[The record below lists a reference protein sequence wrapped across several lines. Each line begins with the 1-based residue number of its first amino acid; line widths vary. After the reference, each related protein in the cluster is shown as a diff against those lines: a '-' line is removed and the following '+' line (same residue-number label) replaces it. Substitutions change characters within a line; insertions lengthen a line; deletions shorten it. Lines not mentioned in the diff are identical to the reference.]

1 MGIGSRGV
9 VWFGFAWCAAAIVA
23 ARAAETSAPAEL
35 ETITVTAQ
43 KRSESEQTV
52 PLSMT
57 TFGAA
62 ALEEKAVV
70 NFFDYGTK
78 VPNLGFAATGDG
90 LGTARTISIRGVSG
104 DNVTGFYVDETPLPD
119 SIDPRVLDIDH
130 IEVLRG
136 PQGTLYGARSMGG
149 TVRIITKTPDF
160 NRFSATVHGGAS
172 STDRTDRAN
181 WDTDAVVNIPVM
193 ADHVAVR
200 LSGFY
205 DSEAGYFKRR
215 YCTDPATA
223 GVSCFPQTADPTLTT
238 TVKNVG
244 VIQNYG
250 GALAVTVKP
259 LEALTITPRMMLQR
273 SDYNGFW
280 MSDVLT
286 TGDSIGYPYPAGP
299 SQLPRL
305 KPSNFTQGR
314 FFNIPESG
322 FDSWH
327 LYSVGVKWTT
337 GFGDLVSSTAYFDRK
352 VIESEDETDFIW
364 TALLPAVTATPGFN
378 LPGPIP
384 SGITEEKNYQRF
396 VQEVRFASQLSG
408 PLQYVAGVFYSDL
421 HGALPFASNYLSALA
436 PGYGAALTAAGTCN
450 VVGLCPNPN
459 NPDEIFGQQYHTD
472 IKEPALFGELSYEF
486 TTALKA
492 TAGLRWS
499 QVKTSA
505 GGYLEGTVTQA
516 PGAPGRIIDPTTTSK
531 ENSTTPKLQLDY
543 KVAPEDMV
551 YASASKG
558 FRPGGLVPSVPA
570 ALCAS
575 QLPTGVTVDETRAYK
590 SDSLWNYELGTKT
603 GWFDNRLTVD
613 AAVFYIDW
621 KDIQQNILLSCGFQ
635 YRANAGA
642 ATSKGGELEVRS
654 RPLDP
659 LELSAGVGYQDA
671 KITKAGTLSPQR
683 PGDPVFQ
690 VPDWTA
696 NASGTWT
703 TPLWTGW
710 KLVSTVDYS
719 YVGRS
724 YSANNLAPNG
734 NGTFS
739 TRLRPSYELLD
750 ARLALTHDKL
760 EVAFVGKNLSNEAA
774 NLGDNRSIA
783 AETPGRPRLI
793 VNQPRTI
800 GLEFRESF

>member
-1 MGIGSRGV
+1 MEQVRPDTSFHRGGGSAPRSHRSCKRCSDLSSQTQINKSRRYAVRGYGIRSSSFAGRIPMGISKNC
-9 VWFGFAWCAAAIVA
+9 FAWAGVA
-23 ARAAETSAPAEL
+23 AMITSLHVFAADTSAPSSEL

-43 KRSESEQTV
+43 KRSETEQTV

-57 TFGAA
+57 TFSAA
-62 ALEEKAVV
+62 ALQQKEI
-70 NFFDYGTK
+70 NTFFDYATK
-78 VPNLGFAATGDG
+78 VPNLAFAPTGDG
-90 LGTARTISIRGVSG
+90 VGTARTVSIRGISG
-104 DNVTGFYVDETPLPD
+104 DGVTGFYIDDTPLPD
-119 SIDPRVLDIDH
+119 SLDPRVLDIDH

-160 NRFSATVHGGAS
+160 NQFSATVHGGAS

-223 GVSCFPQTADPTLTT
+223 GVSCFPQTAAPALTA

-244 VIQNYG
+244 AIQNYG

-286 TGDSIGYPYPAGP
+286 TGDNIGYPYPAGP

-337 GFGDLVSSTAYFDRK
+337 GFGDLVSSTAYFDRN

-384 SGITEEKNYQRF
+384 SGITAEKNYQRF

-450 VVGLCPNPN
+450 VVGLCP
-459 NPDEIFGQQYHTD
+459 
-472 IKEPALFGELSYEF
+472 
-486 TTALKA
+486 
-492 TAGLRWS
+492 
-499 QVKTSA
+499 
-505 GGYLEGTVTQA
+505 
-516 PGAPGRIIDPTTTSK
+516 
-531 ENSTTPKLQLDY
+531 
-543 KVAPEDMV
+543 
-551 YASASKG
+551 
-558 FRPGGLVPSVPA
+558 
-570 ALCAS
+570 
-575 QLPTGVTVDETRAYK
+575 
-590 SDSLWNYELGTKT
+590 
-603 GWFDNRLTVD
+603 
-613 AAVFYIDW
+613 
-621 KDIQQNILLSCGFQ
+621 
-635 YRANAGA
+635 
-642 ATSKGGELEVRS
+642 
-654 RPLDP
+654 
-659 LELSAGVGYQDA
+659 
-671 KITKAGTLSPQR
+671 
-683 PGDPVFQ
+683 
-690 VPDWTA
+690 
-696 NASGTWT
+696 
-703 TPLWTGW
+703 
-710 KLVSTVDYS
+710 
-719 YVGRS
+719 
-724 YSANNLAPNG
+724 
-734 NGTFS
+734 
-739 TRLRPSYELLD
+739 
-750 ARLALTHDKL
+750 
-760 EVAFVGKNLSNEAA
+760 
-774 NLGDNRSIA
+774 
-783 AETPGRPRLI
+783 
-793 VNQPRTI
+793 
-800 GLEFRESF
+800 